1 MKQFIWER
9 KYSILTTYNDVAL
22 LLSTFKFSQW
32 YHSKNSVKHS
42 EMKIKPKYL
51 NGYNVSLT

>member
-1 MKQFIWER
+1 MLHYYCQH
-9 KYSILTTYNDVAL
+9 LN
-22 LLSTFKFSQW
+22 FSQW

-51 NGYNVSLT
+51 NGYNVSLTWNKVNS